1 MEIAALVTWI
11 VAALGGF
18 GLLGVWL
25 RGGGASGSGGGAPSR
40 LRPPL
45 IFGHFL
51 LAAIGLLLWIIYLVN
66 DSDGLAWTATVI
78 ILVVALLGLTMFAR
92 WVGGGGFR
100 RDAQAD
106 ATADPPEQHF
116 PVALVIGHGVF
127 AVATVV
133 LVLLTVLTES

>member
-18 GLLGVWL
+18 GLLGMWL
-25 RGGGASGSGGGAPSR
+25 RGGGASGSGGSASR
-40 LRPPL
+40 LPQPV

-51 LAAIGLLLWIIYLVN
+51 LAAIGLVLWIIYLAN

-78 ILVVALLGLTMFAR
+78 ILVVALLGFTMFAR
-92 WVGGGGFR
+92 WVAGGGLR

-106 ATADPPEQHF
+106 ATAAPPEQHF
-116 PVALVIGHGVF
+116 PVALVIGHGLF
-127 AVATVV
+127 AAATVV

>member
-18 GLLGVWL
+18 GLLGMWL
-25 RGGGASGSGGGAPSR
+25 RGGGSSGSGGAASR

-51 LAAIGLLLWIIYLVN
+51 LAAIGLLLWIIYLVD

-78 ILVVALLGLTMFAR
+78 ILVVAVLGFTMFGR
-92 WVGGGGFR
+92 WIAGGGLR
-100 RDAQAD
+100 RGAQTEA
-106 ATADPPEQHF
+106 AAPPEQHF
-116 PVALVIGHGVF
+116 PLALVLGHGLF
-127 AVATVV
+127 AAATVV